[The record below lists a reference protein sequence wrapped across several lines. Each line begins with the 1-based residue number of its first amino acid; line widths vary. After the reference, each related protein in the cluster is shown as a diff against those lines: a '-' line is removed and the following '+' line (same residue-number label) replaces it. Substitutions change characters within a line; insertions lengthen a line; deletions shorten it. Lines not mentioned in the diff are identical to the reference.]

1 VDNRSIDRKDETMRN
16 EPTSLPPEESTDCY
30 EEHPTQ
36 EALDSRCATAVTID
50 ELGERLTAAL
60 LARKAEK

>member
-1 VDNRSIDRKDETMRN
+1 MRN